1 MPETVG
7 ENSAA
12 VVPTP
17 EERARLE
24 KLSSKEAYDAF
35 LLAARAVEVS
45 KLQECKASAVLVH
58 EAVTRGVEAVLSH
71 EAELGQL
78 PDVDVEEL
86 RSLPWLV
93 QGLAFAILQQQRSW
107 SAAGRE
113 STDGALPSLAEATEL
128 RDRFWTLLLQRHDAL
143 WRCGA
148 WIYGQ
153 EVDSQVPPLQ
163 ARRGW
168 EAAVGQ
174 RNGTSSSSEPDSSP
188 VRPRRR
194 ERFVIRIGP
203 DLSRL

>member
-7 ENSAA
+7 ETSAA
-12 VVPTP
+12 VAPTS
-17 EERARLE
+17 EERTRLE

-35 LLAARAVEVS
+35 LPAARAVAVS
-45 KLQECKASAVLVH
+45 VLQECKADAVLVH
-58 EAVTRGVEAVLSH
+58 DAVTRGVEAVLSH
-71 EAELGQL
+71 EPELAQL
-78 PDVDVEEL
+78 PDVNVEEL

-107 SAAGRE
+107 SAAGRD
-113 STDGALPSLAEATEL
+113 SANGALPSLAEATEL
-128 RDRFWTLLLQRHDAL
+128 RDRYWTLLLQRHEAL

-153 EVDSQVPPLQ
+153 EVDSHVAPLQ
-163 ARRGW
+163 PRRGW
-168 EAAVGQ
+168 EAAVAQSQGAS
-174 RNGTSSSSEPDSSP
+174 RSFELDSSP
-188 VRPRRR
+188 AQPRRR